1 MSKHET
7 INYLEFPSRNLS
19 ASKGFFSAVF
29 GWTFTDYGPEYTAFS
44 NAGVDGGFYAA
55 DQASSTANGSVL
67 VVFYSDN
74 LESTQ
79 GNVEAA
85 GGLIVKP
92 IFAFPGGRR
101 FQFTEP
107 GGNEFPVWT
116 DRALS
121 TSL

>member
-44 NAGVDGGFYAA
+44 NAGVDGGFSAA

-107 GGNEFPVWT
+107 GGNEFAVWT

>member
-92 IFAFPGGRR
+92 IFSFPGGRR
-101 FQFTEP
+101 CQFTEP
-107 GGNEFPVWT
+107 GGNEFAVWT
-116 DRALS
+116 DCAPS
-121 TSL
+121 VSL

>member
-44 NAGVDGGFYAA
+44 NAGVDGGCYAA

-107 GGNEFPVWT
+107 GGNEFAVWT